1 MRCNY
6 FELIN
11 SLDLSY
17 DEKVLLICELVDK
30 VEKAIF
36 DYDYENLELTIKD
49 YEINGSLYE
58 FSISYIDAYCIKS
71 DFILGNKSLY
81 EDAVKKCKNRR
92 TKVRRLKHFIF
103 SLFKRFNYVYFLTYS
118 FSDKDLLITKKRRR
132 YNVCNFLKSICN
144 SYALNIDYGAINNR
158 EHYHATI
165 GCNKKLNFKDFPT
178 NIDFREVKN
187 NCDDI
192 EKISKYILKLSLHGC
207 KNTTKYEKITY
218 YNK

>member
-6 FELIN
+6 FNLIN
-11 SLDLSY
+11 SLSLDRE
-17 DEKVLLICELVDK
+17 EKVLLICELVDK

-36 DYDYENLELTIKD
+36 DFDYENVELNVKE
-49 YEINGSLYE
+49 YEICDSIYE
-58 FSISYIDAYCIKS
+58 FSISYIDAYCIKN
-71 DFILGNKSLY
+71 DFLIGDKSLY

-92 TKVRRLKHFIF
+92 TKVRRLKHFI
-103 SLFKRFNYVYFLTYS
+103 SNLFKRFQFVYFITYS
-118 FSDKDLLITKKRRR
+118 FSDIDLMYAKETRRK
-132 YNVCNFLKSICN
+132 NVVKFLKSISNC
-144 SYALNIDYGAINNR
+144 YALNIDYGSINNR

-165 GCNKKLNFKDFPT
+165 GCNNKLNFKDFPT

-192 EKISKYILKLSLHGC
+192 VKISKYILKLSLHGC